1 MRFFDVF
8 LVWCLLRPS
17 AQLTEQEIA
26 RNRRNQTKVVL
37 EGRRPGLA
45 LEDEQGAAIGLKEY
59 GLQLFDELALVA
71 DLLDRCC
78 GRNRYR
84 ETLAMHREKLL
95 DPELTY
101 SARLLRQLQEEGLD
115 NGCFG
120 DALASRY
127 REQLLAGELQY
138 WDEAYFAGEAR
149 DSLLKQRERERGD
162 SLSFDDFLA
171 DYFGTR
177 QTTT

>member
-1 MRFFDVF
+1 M
-8 LVWCLLRPS
+8 
-17 AQLTEQEIA
+17 
-26 RNRRNQTKVVL
+26 VL
-37 EGRRPGLA
+37 EGRRPGLT
-45 LEDEQGAAIGLKEY
+45 LEDEQGNAIGLKEY
-59 GLQLFDELALVA
+59 GLKLFDELAEVA
-71 DLLDRCC
+71 ALLDRCC

-95 DPELTY
+95 DPEQTY
-101 SARLLRQLQEEGLD
+101 SARLLKQLLSSGQD

-120 DALASRY
+120 DALATRY
-127 REQLLAGELQY
+127 REEMLAGDLQY

-149 DSLLKQRERERGD
+149 DSLAKQRERERSD

-177 QTTT
+177 QTTA